1 MELIIGLLVIL
12 MSVVFLVRW
21 RYNYWRNLNVPF
33 IAPTFP
39 FGNIKGMGKKYSQFQ
54 LLQEVYQKFKHN
66 SSPFVGLYYYLSP
79 VILVKDMELVKKIFI
94 QDSAHFIDRGAYYNE
109 KDNPISA
116 HIFNLDNP
124 KWKTLRTKLTPTFT
138 SGKIKMMFYTVY
150 DVAERFVKKLSS
162 EVDIAVD
169 GEIEIK
175 EFAGRFTT
183 DVIGSVGFGLEINSL
198 DNPTTEF
205 RVHGVNT
212 FEKPNHPALVNTF
225 SVAFKDMAR
234 KLHICQVSREIEQFF
249 QGIVH
254 QTVKH
259 REDNG
264 IVRNDFMQL
273 MIQLKNHGKLDGET
287 LSVGKLTMDEITAQ
301 CFIFFAAGY
310 ETSSTAMSYLLYE
323 FAHNQQ
329 IQEKARENVRQVLA
343 KYNNKLTY
351 EGIKEMD
358 YLLRCVNESLRK
370 YPPVNTLLRYCN
382 KDYKIEGTNCT
393 VKKGQLVIIPAYAI
407 QHDPEFYPN
416 PEVFDPDRFLPEE
429 IEKRPT
435 CSFMPFGHGPR
446 NCIGLRF
453 GVVQAQIGLAMLL
466 NNFKFETCSKTVN
479 PIEFKKFSNIMLS
492 PIGGINL
499 KVSKI

>member
-1 MELIIGLLVIL
+1 MELIFGLLFVLISL
-12 MSVVFLVRW
+12 IFLVRW
-21 RYNYWRNLNVPF
+21 RYNYWRNLDVPF
-33 IAPTFP
+33 IAATFP
-39 FGNIKGMGKKYSQFQ
+39 FGNIKGMGKKYSQFE
-54 LLQEVYQKFKHN
+54 LLKDVYDKFKHN
-66 SSPFVGLYYYLSP
+66 SSPIVGLYYYLSP
-79 VILVKDMELVKKIFI
+79 VIMVKDMELAKNIFTR
-94 QDSAHFIDRGAYYNE
+94 DSVHFIDRGAYYNE

-150 DVAERFVKKLSS
+150 DVAERFVNKLKS
-162 EVDIAVD
+162 EVDVAVD

-205 RVHGVNT
+205 RVHGINA
-212 FEKPNHPALVNTF
+212 FEKPNHSTLINIF
-225 SVAFKDMAR
+225 SVAFKDLAR
-234 KLHICQVSREIEQFF
+234 KLHVIQVRKDIEEFF
-249 QGIVH
+249 QGIVS

-287 LSVGKLTMDEITAQ
+287 LTVGKLTMDEITAQ

-323 FAHNQQ
+323 FANNQQ
-329 IQEKARENVRQVLA
+329 VQEKARQSVRQVLA
-343 KYNNKLTY
+343 KYDNKLTY

-358 YLLRCVNESLRK
+358 YLLMCVNESLRK
-370 YPPVNTLLRYCN
+370 YPPVHTLLRYCN
-382 KDYKIEGTNCT
+382 KDYKVENTNCT
-393 VKKGQLVIIPAYAI
+393 IKKGQLVIIPAYAI
-407 QHDPEFYPN
+407 QHDQEYFPN
-416 PEVFDPDRFLPEE
+416 PEVYDPDRFLPEE
-429 IEKRPT
+429 VAKRPT
-435 CSFMPFGHGPR
+435 CAFMPFGHGPR

-453 GVVQAQIGLAMLL
+453 GIVQAQIGLAMLL
-466 NNFKFETCSKTVN
+466 MNFKFETCSKTVN
-479 PIEFKKFSNIMLS
+479 PIEFKKFSTIMLS